1 MDPRDG
7 ERRYIGQSIQSLGV
21 RLGGHRK
28 HPSARVGP
36 WLAELQGEGLLPRIE
51 VVRDQVPCGEL
62 SVAEREEITLAL
74 AQGKKLFNVLNT
86 AEAVRGTGPGV
97 AEQGRALR

>member
-1 MDPRDG
+1 M
-7 ERRYIGQSIQSLGV
+7 
-21 RLGGHRK
+21 
-28 HPSARVGP
+28 
-36 WLAELQGEGLLPRIE
+36 
-51 VVRDQVPCGEL
+51 
-62 SVAEREEITLAL
+62 AEREEITLAL